1 MNLVFGM
8 DGVISTPCRVYEDV
22 EKSKLITNSKE
33 FIDWLREQGHHI
45 TIWCKRPNSLDWVM
59 ATKEWCKEN
68 GITYDRLIFDRP
80 YNAIYVTET
89 PSNAK
94 YYKHERDLAIVADMF
109 EEWKRDYRNE
119 WTSSKSKVE

>member
-45 TIWCKRPNSLDWVM
+45 TIWCERPN
-59 ATKEWCKEN
+59 
-68 GITYDRLIFDRP
+68 
-80 YNAIYVTET
+80 
-89 PSNAK
+89 
-94 YYKHERDLAIVADMF
+94 DLAVKLQTEQWLELNQIGLHQGTRGKARLD
-109 EEWKRDYRNE
+109 RSPRPQIH
-119 WTSSKSKVE
+119 